1 MVINEGGNYQD
12 MIAGIEAEKKSV
24 VITDDADTKKE
35 GWIHRHPFL
44 ATILGIV
51 GLLFLGIALVANR
64 IDVNPASSSGAWG
77 GAGGAFFGTIKNA
90 IPTGVNTSDVVVR
103 LQSPD
108 DAYAAVPIY
117 KPTEQTDVPAGVDDI
132 ASLLAQLV
140 QHTPVTPAS
149 TQEPATPDSYS
160 FIPQG
165 LVSTEPTTKK
175 LSAEQERLKSYG
187 NAVGTHIKGYEDTH
201 AGSAQILKDHVE
213 DRTNPDKIRA
223 LKILGTDMQQLGNDL
238 KDLAEVPADIAGM
251 HRTYANAYFA
261 AGANLILI
269 ADTSSDEQFVDA
281 ITKYNA
287 VVEKL
292 SVQFQLLVALFGT
305 NEVSFSQSE
314 PGSIFM
320 FSPNLSLAQ

>member
-24 VITDDADTKKE
+24 VITDDAETAKR

-44 ATILGIV
+44 ATTLGIF
-51 GLLFLGIALVANR
+51 GLLFLGGALVANR

-77 GAGGAFFGTIKNA
+77 GAGGMFFGTIKNA
-90 IPTGVNTSDVVVR
+90 IPTGPSTSDVVVR

-108 DAYAAVPIY
+108 DTYAAIPIY
-117 KPTEQTDVPAGVDDI
+117 TPSEDATPAGVDDV

-140 QHTPVTPAS
+140 QPAPTTATAS
-149 TQEPATPDSYS
+149 TDPATPGGYS

-165 LVSTEPTTKK
+165 LVSTEPSTKK
-175 LSAEQERLKSYG
+175 RTPGQEDLFDYG
-187 NAVGTHIKGYEDTH
+187 NAVGTLVKSYEDTH
-201 AGSAQILKDHVE
+201 PGSAQILKDHVE

-238 KDLAEVPADIAGM
+238 KDLPDVPADVAGM

-261 AGANLILI
+261 AGANLLLI
-269 ADTSSDEQFVDA
+269 ADTTTDEQFVEA
-281 ITKYNA
+281 VTKYNA

-305 NEVSFSQSE
+305 NEVTFSSSD
-314 PGSIFM
+314 PGKIFM
-320 FSPNLSLAQ
+320 FSPNLSLTQ